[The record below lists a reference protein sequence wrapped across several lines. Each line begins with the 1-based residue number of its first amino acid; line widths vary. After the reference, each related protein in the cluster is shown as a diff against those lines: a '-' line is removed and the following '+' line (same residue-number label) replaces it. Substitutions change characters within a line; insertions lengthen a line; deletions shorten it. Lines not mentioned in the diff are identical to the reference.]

1 VTNLHLGFHFNAR
14 NATTDQ
20 IQGFCMELMEK
31 MLETQAPQL
40 CDLIGSLLTSDV
52 DLESRRL
59 DVPDVEDEP
68 APEDLGELS
77 ADDNAPVSA
86 RPCVQ
91 IGHAAL
97 TLFASRLG
105 AL

>member
-1 VTNLHLGFHFNAR
+1 ML
-14 NATTDQ
+14 
-20 IQGFCMELMEK
+20 K
-31 MLETQAPQL
+31 MQPLIRLRGSAWNERKKTLETQAPQL
-40 CDLIGSLLTSDV
+40 CDLIGSLLTLDV
-52 DLESRRL
+52 DLESRHL
-59 DVPDVEDEP
+59 DVPDMEDEP
-68 APEDLGELS
+68 APRDLGELS

-91 IGHAAL
+91 TGHAAL